1 MSDND
6 RNSPAD
12 AQKKKRGLWGW
23 LKSGFEDPVPRFT
36 HDTPQE
42 AGAPAEEAREAAPVP
57 SGDAPAAAGEP
68 ASPTPASA
76 PFAPADVPP
85 APAAEAVPEAVP
97 APVAEVLPKVLVEEV
112 PAEAVA
118 PTAGPA
124 FGAPIEQ
131 PTVPTLEPLVE
142 ARIAV
147 EVAPPVPAD
156 GIEAGGAPAFPVPPV
171 EVLAT
176 PVVAES
182 TPEPVP
188 VPVVEPEP
196 KAPDAEASQ
205 AIASESVETGTP
217 AFAAPPEQAPV
228 LEAPIFAA
236 EPESTP
242 EAPPATVEPAPADVP
257 QQLPA
262 EAAAI
267 AGAPAFV
274 AQSEAPAVVLE
285 AEPLP
290 PTPDAQALL
299 ETPPVAGP
307 LPVDLPPV
315 EATEAVLPAAES
327 FAVAPAPV
335 GSEPQPAKKGFWSR
349 LAEGLARTASN
360 LGQGITDLVSKRKLD
375 ADTLEELED
384 VLIRADLGV
393 ETSMRIV
400 ETVGK
405 GRHDKMISPEEV
417 KRLIAE
423 EVERIL
429 IPVAQPL
436 VVDTA
441 HKPFVVLMVG
451 VNGSGKTTTIGKL
464 AAQWRTEGKKVVLAA
479 GDTFRA
485 AAIEQLKVWG
495 ARSGA
500 TVIAREQ
507 GSDAAGVAHEA
518 VVEARATGAD
528 ILMVDTAGRLQNRT
542 ELMAEL
548 EKVVRVIKKLEP
560 SAPHAVLLVLDATV
574 GQNALS
580 QVEAFTRIAGVTG
593 LVMTKLDGT
602 ARGGILVAIAA
613 KHKLPVH
620 LIGVGEAAE
629 DLQPFAARDF
639 ARAIAGLN

>member
-1 MSDND
+1 M
-6 RNSPAD
+6 
-12 AQKKKRGLWGW
+12 
-23 LKSGFEDPVPRFT
+23 
-36 HDTPQE
+36 
-42 AGAPAEEAREAAPVP
+42 
-57 SGDAPAAAGEP
+57 
-68 ASPTPASA
+68 
-76 PFAPADVPP
+76 
-85 APAAEAVPEAVP
+85 
-97 APVAEVLPKVLVEEV
+97 
-112 PAEAVA
+112 
-118 PTAGPA
+118 
-124 FGAPIEQ
+124 
-131 PTVPTLEPLVE
+131 
-142 ARIAV
+142 
-147 EVAPPVPAD
+147 
-156 GIEAGGAPAFPVPPV
+156 
-171 EVLAT
+171 
-176 PVVAES
+176 AES
-182 TPEPVP
+182 TPESVP

-205 AIASESVETGTP
+205 AIASGSVEASAP
-217 AFAAPPEQAPV
+217 AFAAPRYEAPI

-236 EPESTP
+236 EPELTP
-242 EAPPATVEPAPADVP
+242 EAPPAAVEPAPADVP

-274 AQSEAPAVVLE
+274 AQPEAPAVVPE
-285 AEPLP
+285 AESLP
-290 PTPDAQALL
+290 PAPDAQALP
-299 ETPPVAGP
+299 ETSDLPEPVAGP

-436 VVDTA
+436 VVDAA

-464 AAQWRTEGKKVVLAA
+464 AAQWRTEGRKVVLAA

-495 ARSGA
+495 ARTGA